1 MGPIHKGVIIG
12 RRVADLE
19 RLAKKVKKKL
29 IAQNICSFNVIDT
42 LLTRLETYGDNLEHP
57 KDLAAENGDADEF
70 IFKSQLILIEQLLR
84 NPV

>member
-1 MGPIHKGVIIG
+1 M
-12 RRVADLE
+12 LST
-19 RLAKKVKKKL
+19 
-29 IAQNICSFNVIDT
+29 Q
-42 LLTRLETYGDNLEHP
+42 LTRLETYGDNLEHP

>member
-1 MGPIHKGVIIG
+1 M
-12 RRVADLE
+12 
-19 RLAKKVKKKL
+19 
-29 IAQNICSFNVIDT
+29 DT

>member
-1 MGPIHKGVIIG
+1 MAPIHKGVTIG

-29 IAQNICSFNVIDT
+29 IAQNICSFIVIDT